1 MNLKRGD
8 NLRKCEL
15 LTNLDF
21 LQEGKPFPPVSQ
33 RERLLTYEQN
43 KMLFEDQHSEVYK
56 EQFSRIERVIGN
68 FEQIVS
74 YSTIFNFQ
82 KLMTLKIADFVFGAK
97 PKVTVSDDTKQEII
111 NKIVHRTDLYN
122 KLYMSAID
130 ISRYGNS
137 VMQLFKSQSDVG
149 LNVTSPALWFPV
161 VSHDNIQEFL
171 CHCFC
176 WTYIISSTEHYTKYG
191 LKVHIHYPSEPKWC
205 YVLDFELNGSNGNF
219 TIGKRLNK
227 DEKLEI
233 EADLKKCP
241 IFVVANTLTSDRCFG
256 IDDYGSIDSIV
267 SELEIRVSQVSKI
280 LDKFSNPSMSG
291 PRSCMTYNDQTQR
304 YEFKV
309 GEYYEINDGAPRPE
323 MITWDAGLDA
333 NFKQI
338 EFLVNQLHTISEM
351 GSAVF
356 GDLSNSAGNV
366 ASGTALRRLMISP
379 LAKAKRI
386 VNVYDSVLKNMISL
400 AAEIYGVHIEPEE
413 ISIAWRDGLPNDPRE
428 DAEIMNIR
436 TGGKATMSRR
446 TAIAKYDEKS
456 DEDVDNEI
464 AQIEADEISDT
475 FGNVPVNEPE
485 SVVVDE

>member
-1 MNLKRGD
+1 MQD
-8 NLRKCEL
+8 YIEV

-21 LQEGKPFPPVSQ
+21 LKEGKSFPPFSQ
-33 RERLLTYEQN
+33 RERLLNYKQN
-43 KMLFEDQHSEVYK
+43 KMLFENHHSEVYK

-74 YSTIFNFQ
+74 YATVFNFQ
-82 KLMTLKIADFVFGAK
+82 KLMTLKIADFVFGSK
-97 PKVTVSDDTKQEII
+97 PKITVSDENKQRII
-111 NKIVHRTDLYN
+111 NKIIHQTDLYN

-130 ISRYGNS
+130 TSRYGNS
-137 VMQLFKSQSDVG
+137 VIQLSETRFRNVG

-161 VSHDNIQEFL
+161 VNHDNIQEFT

-176 WTYIISSTEHYTKYG
+176 WTYIITSTENYTKYG
-191 LKVHIHYPSEPKWC
+191 LKVHIHYPEEPKLC
-205 YVLDFELNGSNGNF
+205 YVLDFELNGTLGSF
-219 TIGKRLNK
+219 TIGKRLNSK
-227 DEKLEI
+227 ETLKI
-233 EADLKKCP
+233 ETNFKKCP
-241 IFVVANTLTSDRCFG
+241 VFIASNTLTSDRCFG
-256 IDDYGSIDSIV
+256 LDDYGNIDSIV
-267 SELEIRVSQVSKI
+267 SELEVRVSQVSKI

-291 PRSCMTYNDQTQR
+291 PRSVMTYNDQTQR
-304 YEFKV
+304 YEFRV
-309 GEYYEINDGAPRPE
+309 GEFYEVKAGEPQLRT
-323 MITWDAGLDA
+323 ITWDAGLDA

-338 EFLVNQLHTISEM
+338 EFLVNQLYTISEM

-356 GDLSNSAGNV
+356 GDLSHSAGSV

-386 VNVYDSVLKNMISL
+386 VNVYDPIVKNIISL
-400 AAEIYGVHIEPEE
+400 AAEIYDTHIEPEE
-413 ISIAWRDGLPNDPRE
+413 ISIAWRDGLPNDPKE